1 MAFMNDRFYL
11 DASPYLENF
20 AVQPEEAA
28 DYARRFSRSQYL
40 QQIHNSDENIQ
51 CVLMST
57 YRLDWEYLQE
67 EFPHLFDKNLAIPCL
82 VLHGEKREEE
92 KQWWSRY
99 DLLNSEID
107 EDDSSYTH
115 LHECIIPNMEGEAI
129 SSDGSG
135 HIPRDGNVGNGNPNM
150 EIREVIPQFNFPD
163 DANSDHLSAG
173 ISRNVAGVHHPKY
186 MLVFTDIRLHVAIST
201 ANLTKNGSVDASWM
215 QYFPRTAKNKDE
227 ASSENESCSSFGIV
241 LQDFINKVSCF
252 SCISLHCASFCFQ
265 KAITTVAIWHFS
277 SCLQHTRVDK
287 DSYRHR

>member
-1 MAFMNDRFYL
+1 MNDESDNSITGRMAFMNDRFYL
-11 DASPYLENF
+11 DASPYLENC

-99 DLLNSEID
+99 DPLNSEID

-115 LHECIIPNMEGEAI
+115 LHECIIPNMEGETI

-135 HIPRDGNVGNGNPNM
+135 HVPRDGNVGNGNPNM

-163 DANSDHLSAG
+163 DASSDHLSAG

-186 MLVFTDIRLHVAIST
+186 MLVFPVIACLWLSSLQILPRKVVVVAVGC
-201 ANLTKNGSVDASWM
+201 N
-215 QYFPRTAKNKDE
+215 
-227 ASSENESCSSFGIV
+227 
-241 LQDFINKVSCF
+241 
-252 SCISLHCASFCFQ
+252 ISLVVRRKIKMKPVPRMNRAQVLVLYYKILST
-265 KAITTVAIWHFS
+265 K
-277 SCLQHTRVDK
+277 
-287 DSYRHR
+287 